1 MVAGRGGI
9 EMASS
14 RPILVIDDD
23 VVIRAAMEALL
34 ELEGYAVVVAA
45 DGDQALQR
53 LRAGLEPA
61 LIMVDLAMP
70 TTDGFAFRRAQLSD
84 PRLAAI
90 PTIAWSATYD
100 PQAHEDRLQGMA
112 FLRKGIDLDT
122 VFTCI
127 EASLQQGV
135 VPEAPARIGSSPI
148 ERERG
153 PVQRTIRR
161 RPCG

>member
-1 MVAGRGGI
+1 
-9 EMASS
+9 MASS

-23 VVIRAAMEALL
+23 AVIREAMEALL

-53 LRAGLEPA
+53 LRAGLEPS

-70 TTDGFAFRRAQLSD
+70 AKDGFAFRREQLND

-90 PTIAWSATYD
+90 PTIAWSANYD
-100 PQAHEDRLQGMA
+100 PQEHENRLQGMA
-112 FLRKGIDLDT
+112 FLRKGVDLDT
-122 VFTCI
+122 VLTCI

-148 ERERG
+148 GRERG
-153 PVQRTIRR
+153 RAPSTW
-161 RPCG
+161 G